1 MIGICLSDILGFL
14 VLVTNIGMDR
24 HWYEENMNEL
34 RMTDFKFMLCLVTG
48 YKVLSPIGTLK
59 VLIIQSTRPISIW
72 LAILMALI
80 RSLSIIFPLNDR
92 INNLSKPGRAVLMML
107 VTGVFWIIY
116 YSWELVFAKLW
127 WFPDHIG
134 EGCYS
139 PRKALAHSEYVIVLS
154 WEHFYF
160 SEFREAHEYLVR
172 IIPALF
178 YPVLTVSL
186 IIQLWRIRKNRKV
199 NSLKSDNTTAL
210 ILFMTL
216 SFMLSEGLAGIS
228 NFIEHSL
235 WMDYEWTSYAGSF
248 SEVFNNLRSFNALS
262 HFFVCVLMSSQYR
275 DTVKRM
281 FCGCKSR
288 KEKVIQ
294 VQEAY
299 SKQSQ
304 SFNRI
309 HSRSF

>member
-1 MIGICLSDILGFL
+1 MGA
-14 VLVTNIGMDR
+14 DR
-24 HWYEENMNEL
+24 YWYETNLNDMKL
-34 RMTDFKFMLCLVTG
+34 MDFQFMLCVAPG

-80 RSLSIIFPLNDR
+80 SCN
-92 INNLSKPGRAVLMML
+92 
-107 VTGVFWIIY
+107 
-116 YSWELVFAKLW
+116 
-127 WFPDHIG
+127 
-134 EGCYS
+134 S
-139 PRKALAHSEYVIVLS
+139 PRKALRYSEYIIVLSSEYVDV
-154 WEHFYF
+154 
-160 SEFREAHEYLVR
+160 SEFRKTHEYFIR

-178 YPVLTVSL
+178 YPLLTVPL
-186 IIQLWRIRKNRKV
+186 LIQLWRIRKNRKV
-199 NSLKSDNTTAL
+199 NSPKSDKTTVL

-228 NFIEHSL
+228 NFIENSIYTDFRFWLSGASL
-235 WMDYEWTSYAGSF
+235 SATAY

-275 DTVKRM
+275 DTVKKM
-281 FCGCKSR
+281 FCGCKYR
-288 KEKVIQ
+288 KEKVVM

-299 SKQSQ
+299 SRSLK
-304 SFNRI
+304 SFNSV